1 MITVANY
8 WECISNKTKTL
19 FNVLA
24 KKTFSQPLFL
34 KIAVPM
40 KWIKAWMKKK
50 IFLLEKSNRETAV
63 VEWYQDMLF

>member
-8 WECISNKTKTL
+8 WECMSNKTKTL

-24 KKTFSQPLFL
+24 KMTFSQPLFL

-40 KWIKAWMKKK
+40 KLIKAWMKKN

-63 VEWYQDMLF
+63 VELYQDMLF